1 MPSRNIFIL
10 SLYKAVAPAVDGIQ
24 RLVLWRFSMGE
35 ITYGLEAGF
44 LERGQVLLVVQW
56 VSVVMLIKRV
66 L

>member
-1 MPSRNIFIL
+1 
-10 SLYKAVAPAVDGIQ
+10 
-24 RLVLWRFSMGE
+24 MGDV
-35 ITYGLEAGF
+35 TYGLEAGF

>member
-10 SLYKAVAPAVDGIQ
+10 SLYKAVAPAVAVYSALCCGD
-24 RLVLWRFSMGE
+24 LVWVDV
-35 ITYGLEAGF
+35 TYGLEAGF